1 MNLEHLILRMQ
12 EKKAS
17 SMHMSAGLPPLFN
30 INGRLLPDSPEKIEE
45 EQIENMAFGLMNSF
59 QQEKFKTEHSINFTL
74 EIGALGRQ
82 RISFYRQKGC
92 VNALFSPIPD
102 SIPSVSELGLPR
114 IIENFAAFRSG
125 LVIICGPA
133 GCGKSTTVASIL
145 ARINEKRCAHV
156 VTLEEPIEY
165 LFPSRKALFSQRE
178 IGRDTY
184 SYTRALTECIRQDAD
199 IILVSDLSDSET
211 IKTALLAAE
220 TGVLVFA
227 TMHTTDSVQT
237 INRIISAFSSA
248 QQQQVRTQ
256 LSLVLK
262 AIVSQQL
269 VMRADGSGRVAAAEI
284 MFSNT
289 AIRNLIR
296 ESRTHQIYSNIE
308 NGSETGMQTMD
319 QSLQQLY
326 ENKVITDIE
335 LLTNA
340 NKPDEVQKKIQK
352 NEIPTTQT
360 TNDLASVD
368 IGEQMITLDKK
379 MILYKASFLPGQ
391 EGYWTSSVGI
401 VFQEP
406 GLVIRVAPG
415 LIPKRLYV
423 SDFNI
428 VSKKLRPFTL
438 GKKLLVRF
446 KIEAD
451 KSRVPQ
457 NEQMMMNIKLFA
469 QNDEQSSAGYD
480 KINLDYP
487 INDDGKWHTYVI
499 PLPYE
504 AVGKMLKINMLEFPI
519 CLTKIFISDIIFF

>member
-269 VMRADGSGRVAAAEI
+269 VMRADNICRLPVVEI
-284 MFSNT
+284 MIVNS

-296 ESRTHQIYSNIE
+296 EGKTYQIYSVIE
-308 NGSETGMQTMD
+308 THRDMGMQTLD
-319 QSLQQLY
+319 QNLQDLISQKLINPQ
-326 ENKVITDIE
+326 EAIE
-335 LLTNA
+335 VSRD
-340 NKPDEVQKKIQK
+340 P
-352 NEIPTTQT
+352 
-360 TNDLASVD
+360 
-368 IGEQMITLDKK
+368 
-379 MILYKASFLPGQ
+379 
-391 EGYWTSSVGI
+391 EG
-401 VFQEP
+401 F
-406 GLVIRVAPG
+406 
-415 LIPKRLYV
+415 K
-423 SDFNI
+423 
-428 VSKKLRPFTL
+428 KKL
-438 GKKLLVRF
+438 
-446 KIEAD
+446 
-451 KSRVPQ
+451 KSQ
-457 NEQMMMNIKLFA
+457 
-469 QNDEQSSAGYD
+469 G
-480 KINLDYP
+480 
-487 INDDGKWHTYVI
+487 
-499 PLPYE
+499 
-504 AVGKMLKINMLEFPI
+504 
-519 CLTKIFISDIIFF
+519 